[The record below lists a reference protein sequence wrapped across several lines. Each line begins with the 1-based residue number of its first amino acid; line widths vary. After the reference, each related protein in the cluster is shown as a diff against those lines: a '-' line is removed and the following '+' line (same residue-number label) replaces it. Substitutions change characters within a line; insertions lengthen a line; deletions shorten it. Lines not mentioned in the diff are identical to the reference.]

1 MFKSIRWKFITI
13 YFLLVFIAMVIVG
26 VFIVEKFQE
35 NLENQ
40 ITKNME
46 SLIKTLFQISSAIS
60 SDDWGKVKDEIKGT
74 VTQLSIDSSEKLYI
88 IYNSKIPDMP
98 EIIAA
103 DRSNES
109 NFDNIIGKNAY
120 EYGVLREDI
129 IYNALKGEKII
140 KNDKVNMIKHL
151 AYPVE
156 NEVGQ
161 VKGII
166 YVTSKLND
174 MHNTLNDSK
183 EILTSATFLALLI
196 TVLLGFFIANSI
208 TGPIKDVTV
217 KAASMAKGNFDQVVE
232 VKSSDEIGQLASM
245 FNYLTLKLKKTMSEV
260 YREKS
265 KLDTIFKYMADG
277 VIAVNVNGDI
287 IHANIV
293 AMKILNITEEDINI
307 KKYDEVFVNY
317 NPKLTLQYIQR
328 VNRWKGSHLIEIA
341 SSVYRVKFASF
352 RNKNNEI
359 GGLIIVL
366 QDVTEQQKLENMR
379 KEFVANVSHELK
391 TPITTIKSYAETL
404 IENGLDNEKL
414 SYQFLDVINSECDR
428 MDRIVKDLLQLSNL
442 DYKQTKWNKTSLCV
456 EELLKDSFFKMKISA
471 DEKMQSLNLTI
482 KEEMPNVVGDKDRLE
497 QVILNVISNA
507 IKYTP
512 VSGKI
517 DIFARLDND
526 NVIITVKDNGIGIPE
541 NDIGRIFERFYRVD
555 KARSREL
562 GGTGLGLSI
571 AKQIVEHHGGNI
583 KIRSK
588 YKIGTEVDIILP
600 VQLSTVI
607 QF

>member
-40 ITKNME
+40 ITENME
-46 SLIKTLFQISSAIS
+46 IRIKTLLQISSEIHE
-60 SDDWGKVKDEIKGT
+60 DDWTKVRDEIKQT
-74 VTQLSIDSSEKLYI
+74 VGDLPIDASEKLYI
-88 IYNSKIPDMP
+88 IYNSEMPDMP

-103 DRSNES
+103 NGSNDFNDDS
-109 NFDNIIGKNAY
+109 IIGKNAY
-120 EYGVLREDI
+120 EHRTLKEDI
-129 IYNALKGEKII
+129 IYNALKGQKVTR
-140 KNDKVNMIKHL
+140 NDKTNMIKHL

-166 YVTSKLND
+166 YVTSELKD
-174 MHNTLNDSK
+174 MYNTLNDAK
-183 EILTSATFLALLI
+183 GILTKATVLALFI
-196 TVLLGFFIANSI
+196 TVFLGFFIANSI

-232 VKSSDEIGQLASM
+232 VKSNDEIGQLASM

-265 KLDTIFKYMADG
+265 KLDTIFTYMADG
-277 VIAVNVNGDI
+277 VIAVNIKGDI
-287 IHANIV
+287 IHANPI
-293 AMKILNITEEDINI
+293 AMKMLNLTQEDINT
-307 KKYDEVFVNY
+307 KNHDELFVNY
-317 NPKLTLQYIQR
+317 NAKLTLNYIQR
-328 VNRWKGSHLIEIA
+328 ANRWKGSHLLEID
-341 SSVYRVKFASF
+341 SSVYKAKFASF

-391 TPITTIKSYAETL
+391 TPITTIKSYTETL
-404 IENGLDNEKL
+404 IDNGLDNEEL
-414 SYQFLDVINSECDR
+414 SYQFLNVINGECDR
-428 MDRIVKDLLQLSNL
+428 MDRIVRDLLQLSNL
-442 DYKQTKWNKTSLCV
+442 DYKQTKWNKVSLSV
-456 EELLKDSFFKMKISA
+456 EDLLRDSFFKMKISA
-471 DEKMQSLNLTI
+471 DEKLQSLNLTI
-482 KEEMPNVVGDKDRLE
+482 KEQIPNIVVDKDRLE
-497 QVILNVISNA
+497 QVVLNVISNA

-512 VSGKI
+512 KSGKI
-517 DIFARLDND
+517 DVFAEVDND
-526 NVIITVKDNGIGIPE
+526 SVIITVKDNGLGIPE
-541 NDIGRIFERFYRVD
+541 NDIDRIFERFYRVD

-571 AKQIVEHHGGNI
+571 AKQIIEHHGGTI
-583 KIRSK
+583 EIRSK
-588 YKIGTEVDIILP
+588 YKVGTEVDIILP
-600 VQLSTVI
+600 VQFSTVI
-607 QF
+607 QS